1 MKKVLVILVILV
13 LVFIPVCAY
22 ADTLTLD
29 IKTNNKNIEIGNE
42 INVIVSWNKE
52 MQAADFYLNYD
63 SEKLEYLKSNIDDVF
78 INNEKDN
85 GVLKTAWFSI
95 DDTTKTEIQY
105 TFKIKKSGTANFTTK
120 VYGGF
125 ATEKLGMPDN
135 YEEGELAIKIS
146 KNPIMIYTIIGVSII
161 FITIILTIIRR
172 NKNIKRRKQV

>member
-1 MKKVLVILVILV
+1 M
-13 LVFIPVCAY
+13 
-22 ADTLTLD
+22 
-29 IKTNNKNIEIGNE
+29 
-42 INVIVSWNKE
+42 
-52 MQAADFYLNYD
+52 
-63 SEKLEYLKSNIDDVF
+63 F

-135 YEEGELAIKIS
+135 YEEGKLAIKIS

-161 FITIILTIIRR
+161 FITIILTIIIR